1 MYRKRY
7 SRTRKLVTRTATLAA
22 LTLLTGLYAPS
33 ASAGKAGS
41 MDEKAGQILQG
52 MSDYLAKAGTVSF
65 RVKTFYDEVRESG
78 IKIKAARKG
87 NVLLKRPNQM
97 HVNSIADN
105 GASRTAWFDGSK
117 LTVWDRHINE
127 VKTLEFKGTTDAML
141 DHLSDKYKVNLPV
154 ADLMFSDVSKALK
167 ESIISSEYLGTRT
180 VQGVKTHHLSF
191 ESAGT
196 DWQIWIEADSSPL
209 PRRFVVTYVNDK
221 GEPQF
226 MAQMDQWS
234 IGGDMDAS
242 LFKAGVPDK
251 AKKVPFA
258 K

>member
-1 MYRKRY
+1 MYSKRF
-7 SRTRKLVTRTATLAA
+7 SNTRKLVTHTAALAA
-22 LTLLTGLYAPS
+22 LALLTGLYAPS
-33 ASAGKAGS
+33 ANAGP
-41 MDEKAGQILQG
+41 MDEKAGKILQS

-78 IKIKAARKG
+78 IKIKAAREG
-87 NVLLKRPNQM
+87 TVLLKRPNQM

-105 GASRTAWFDGSK
+105 GASRTVWFDGSK
-117 LTVWDRHINE
+117 LTVWNRHINE

-167 ESIISSEYLGTRT
+167 ESIISSEYLGIRT

-196 DWQIWIEADSSPL
+196 DWQIWIEADATPL

-226 MAQMDQWS
+226 MAQLDRWS
-234 IGGDMDAS
+234 IGGEMDAS

>member
-1 MYRKRY
+1 MYSKRF
-7 SRTRKLVTRTATLAA
+7 SNTRKLVTHTAALAA
-22 LTLLTGLYAPS
+22 LALLTGLYAPS
-33 ASAGKAGS
+33 ANAGP
-41 MDEKAGQILQG
+41 MDEKAGKILQS

-78 IKIKAARKG
+78 IKIKAAREG
-87 NVLLKRPNQM
+87 TVLLKRPNQM

-117 LTVWDRHINE
+117 LTIWDRHINE
-127 VKTLEFKGTTDAML
+127 VKTLDFKGTTDAML

-251 AKKVPFA
+251 AKKVPLA

>member
-1 MYRKRY
+1 MYSKRF
-7 SRTRKLVTRTATLAA
+7 SNTRKLVTRTAALAA
-22 LTLLTGLYAPS
+22 LALLTGLYAPS
-33 ASAGKAGS
+33 ANAGP
-41 MDEKAGQILQG
+41 MDEKAGKILQG

-78 IKIKAARKG
+78 IKIKAAREG
-87 NVLLKRPNQM
+87 TVLLKRPNQM

-105 GASRTAWFDGSK
+105 GASRTVWFDGSK
-117 LTVWDRHINE
+117 LTVWNRHINE

>member
-1 MYRKRY
+1 MYSKRF
-7 SRTRKLVTRTATLAA
+7 SNTRKLVTHTAALAA
-22 LTLLTGLYAPS
+22 LALLTGLYAPS
-33 ASAGKAGS
+33 ANAGP
-41 MDEKAGQILQG
+41 MDEKAGKILQS

-78 IKIKAARKG
+78 IKIKAAREG
-87 NVLLKRPNQM
+87 TVLLKRPNQM

-117 LTVWDRHINE
+117 LTIWDRHINE
-127 VKTLEFKGTTDAML
+127 VKTLDFKGTTDAML